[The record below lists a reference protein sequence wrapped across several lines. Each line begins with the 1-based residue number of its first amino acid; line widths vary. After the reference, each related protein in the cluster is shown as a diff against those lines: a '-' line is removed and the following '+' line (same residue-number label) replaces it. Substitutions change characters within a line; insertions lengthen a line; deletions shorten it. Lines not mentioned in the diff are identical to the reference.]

1 MASSDLSEDIEKRMS
16 RLENENKTW
25 EIKYQAL
32 EEKYRLLIYKRFC
45 KSSESL
51 DDDQLQLFNE
61 IITDQEEA
69 EPEQEQI
76 VSSHIRKKKG
86 RKPLDE
92 SLPRKETII
101 DIPDDEKR
109 CNCGSDLVKIGEET
123 SEKLHI
129 TPPEIWVERIIRLK
143 YGCHNCEGS
152 GDEDRPAVRIAPLL
166 PSIIPKSIVTPGL
179 LAFILVNKYVDHL
192 PFYRQEKRFERIGA
206 HISRQNMSRW
216 QQKAFSAM
224 EPLFELLMQHIKSG
238 SVLQMDET
246 TAQVL
251 GEPKRDDT
259 QKSYIWLARG
269 GPPEQ
274 KAVIYEYQ
282 ETRASKHIHNFL
294 EGFKGYLQTDGYGGY
309 DAAVKNYPDVKLVG
323 CFAHARRKFFEASKA
338 SKNTGSAHE
347 GLKHIQKLYRL
358 EKVLRDKGLCED
370 EFLQQRKEQAEPILE
385 KFKLWLDKKALQVPP
400 STGVG
405 PAIGFSIRQW
415 DKLIAYLESPQLTPD
430 NNASENAIRPFV
442 LGRKNWMFSGS
453 PEGAKSSCGI
463 YSLVETAKQNKVE
476 PYKYLAY
483 LFEKSPYAES
493 ESDWNNLLPWNVKE
507 HLS

>member
-1 MASSDLSEDIEKRMS
+1 MASSELPEDIEKKMS
-16 RLENENKTW
+16 RLENENKAW

-51 DDDQLQLFNE
+51 DRDQLQLFDE
-61 IITDQEEA
+61 TITEQDEA
-69 EPEQEQI
+69 EPESEQI
-76 VSSHIRKKKG
+76 VSSHTRKKKG
-86 RKPLDE
+86 RKLLDE
-92 SLPRKETII
+92 TLPRKETII
-101 DIPDDEKR
+101 DIPEHEKG
-109 CNCGSDLVKIGEET
+109 CNCGCLLVKIGEET

-129 TPPEIWVERIIRLK
+129 KPPELWVERIIRLK

-152 GDEDRPAVRIAPLL
+152 GDEDRPAVRIAPLPL
-166 PSIIPKSIVTPGL
+166 SIIPKSIVTPGL

-216 QQKAFSAM
+216 QQKAFSVL
-224 EPLFELLMQHIKSG
+224 EPLFELLLLHIKSG
-238 SVLQMDET
+238 SVMQMDET

-251 GEPKRDDT
+251 GEPERDDT

-282 ETRASKHIHNFL
+282 ETRASKHINNFL
-294 EGFKGYLQTDGYGGY
+294 DGFKGYLQTDGYSGY

-347 GLKHIQKLYRL
+347 GMNHIQKLYRL
-358 EKVLRDKGLCED
+358 EKILRDKDLSDD

-385 KFKLWLDKKALQVPP
+385 KFKFWLDKKVLQVPP
-400 STGVG
+400 SIGVG

-415 DKLIAYLESPQLTPD
+415 SKLVSYLESPQLTPD
-430 NNASENAIRPFV
+430 NNLSENAIRPFV

-463 YSLVETAKQNKVE
+463 YSLVETAKQNNVE

-493 ESDWNNLLPWNVKE
+493 ESDWKKLLPWNVKE